1 MLDQHYSRIG
11 MIARWKPVHV
21 GHSAI
26 LRRLCQQVGQALIGI
41 GSSNRYNARNPF
53 TAAETEAMLRL
64 SLSEFNNYEIIP
76 VPDLDDGPRWRVMAL
91 DLFGKLDLFV
101 TDNPYVTTLLK
112 DDYRIMRP
120 VELLLSEEHIRI
132 NGSMVR
138 AMMARGERWQDW
150 VPAPCA
156 DYIQQ
161 NKLDERFRNEFG
173 LETLAMATIVE

>member
-1 MLDQHYSRIG
+1 MLDQHYPRIG
-11 MIARWKPVHV
+11 MIARWKPVHR
-21 GHSAI
+21 GHWVT
-26 LRRLCQQVGQALIGI
+26 LRTLCKTADKLLIGI
-41 GSSNRYNARNPF
+41 GSSNRYNVRNPF
-53 TAAETEAMLRL
+53 TAVETEEMLRL
-64 SLSEFNNYEIIP
+64 SLDDLNNYEIIW
-76 VPDLDDGPRWRVMAL
+76 VPDLDDGPRWREMVRN
-91 DLFGKLDLFV
+91 LFGDLDLFV
-101 TDNPYVTTLLK
+101 TDNPYVNSLLEK
-112 DDYRIMRP
+112 DYHTCRP
-120 VELLLSEEHIRI
+120 VELLPPESHARI